1 MFVTMLMTAATLV
14 APSMVQQDFAWRGNV
29 AAGKTVE
36 IRSINGNVSAGAASG
51 GTVEVTAVKR
61 GPRSEAERVRI
72 EVVEHDG
79 GVTICALHPSRD
91 RDRPNEC
98 VPGGG
103 RHSSQDDD
111 VRVHFEV
118 RLPAD
123 VHFSGYT
130 VNGDVSA
137 EGLTSNV
144 RVGTVNGGI
153 DVATSGQAEAQTVNG
168 SIRAR
173 IGVAHWEDDL
183 EFRTV
188 NGSVTVMLP
197 SDVGAEVQI
206 ETLNGGITTDF
217 PLTVEGRMA
226 SRRIRGTIGSGGG
239 RLRLATINGEVRL
252 RRSS

>member
-1 MFVTMLMTAATLV
+1 MLVTMLTTVAALATT
-14 APSMVQQDFAWRGNV
+14 STVQQDFAWRGTI

-36 IRSINGNVSAGAASG
+36 IRSINGDVRAGAASG
-51 GTVEVTAVKR
+51 GTVEVTATKR
-61 GPRSEAERVRI
+61 GPRSEADEVRI
-72 EVVEHDG
+72 EVVEHAR
-79 GVTICALHPSRD
+79 GVTICALHPSRHA
-91 RDRPNEC
+91 DRPNEC
-98 VPGGG
+98 APGGG

-118 RLPAD
+118 RLPAG
-123 VHFSGYT
+123 VHFAGHT

-137 EGLTSNV
+137 EGLTGDA

-153 DVATSGQAEAQTVNG
+153 DISTSGQAEAQTVNG
-168 SIRAR
+168 SITAR
-173 IGVAHWEDDL
+173 IGVPQWRGDL

-188 NGSVTVMLP
+188 NGSVTVVLP
-197 SDVGAEVQI
+197 ADAGAEVQI

-239 RLRLATINGEVRL
+239 GLRLATINGEVRL
-252 RRSS
+252 RRAS